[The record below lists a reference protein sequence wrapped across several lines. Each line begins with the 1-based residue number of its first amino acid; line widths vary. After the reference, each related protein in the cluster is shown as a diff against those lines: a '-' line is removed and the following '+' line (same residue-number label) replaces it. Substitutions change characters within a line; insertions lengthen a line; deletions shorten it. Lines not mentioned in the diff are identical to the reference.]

1 MSYNMLIVSSVFP
14 YRFEIG
20 QTVRYLEQCHFS
32 LELFTMVGLLN
43 PDGRQVLIRKKT
55 FQSINNVIFF
65 CNKIRNTSGVILVM
79 VCMS

>member
-1 MSYNMLIVSSVFP
+1 MLIVSSVFP

-43 PDGRQVLIRKKT
+43 PDGRQVLIRKKNI
-55 FQSINNVIFF
+55 SIN
-65 CNKIRNTSGVILVM
+65 K
-79 VCMS
+79 